1 VRTPGTWS
9 SFWSWASVGT
19 CTAPRSPL
27 ARLRGMCPGRRVV
40 GAVLPRRDRASKAV
54 TVPAQDP
61 FPGPGVVGVVLPAP
75 APLHAVRVQQGDAPS
90 LRSVTLP
97 AWPLPAFRSATVFP
111 RAPHLSRAVLRPRCA
126 RARPAPGA
134 PWSAM
139 SNVLDTA
146 TRFPSSPL
154 SHKLRSVA
162 GGANVVAEVGSLCAS
177 GSGSSHAQPL
187 SVMPTLIPRAMKTP
201 RCSRNLLEAKFRANA
216 PCGTPRGRGVL
227 VSLSPAAVPGG
238 PDTDHASKAVMV
250 CASCPGALAPSM
262 RHLHRAKRW
271 RRLVAGSAAT
281 RLPWCRAWRDFFE
294 SLTGSPQA
302 LSAAAVT
309 ALLDAAKR
317 RVDGR
322 AVRRHPLRLRA
333 SRSGATGRPGSKSCG
348 RRPHATPPTGG
359 SLPRARKRRKGE
371 QSVSAPRR
379 GLWRNQPCPP
389 TALVQTPAYRP
400 PKGKP
405 AVKSRMPSS

>member
-1 VRTPGTWS
+1 MCPEQTQLVEAPYRYPNLVRDATPRNPVVRTPGHGLARAWGGVRPHARRWRGS
-9 SFWSWASVGT
+9 RYLSPVWASSVRPTPQG
-19 CTAPRSPL
+19 PRQQSCHGPCS
-27 ARLRGMCPGRRVV
+27 RPV
-40 GAVLPRRDRASKAV
+40 PP
-54 TVPAQDP
+54 VPAWSVMPYPQP
-61 FPGPGVVGVVLPAP
+61 PRQRSCHGGCYPGP
-75 APLHAVRVQQGDAPS
+75 APLHAAARLA
-90 LRSVTLP
+90 RSP
-97 AWPLPAFRSATVFP
+97 CR
-111 RAPHLSRAVLRPRCA
+111 RP
-126 RARPAPGA
+126 PP
-134 PWSAM
+134 
-139 SNVLDTA
+139 
-146 TRFPSSPL
+146 PL

-177 GSGSSHAQPL
+177 GSGSSHAQPWSIMRTVIARFL
-187 SVMPTLIPRAMKTP
+187 KTP

-271 RRLVAGSAAT
+271 RRLVAGSAAK

-333 SRSGATGRPGSKSCG
+333 SRSGATGRPGSN
-348 RRPHATPPTGG
+348 
-359 SLPRARKRRKGE
+359 
-371 QSVSAPRR
+371 
-379 GLWRNQPCPP
+379 W
-389 TALVQTPAYRP
+389 
-400 PKGKP
+400 
-405 AVKSRMPSS
+405 